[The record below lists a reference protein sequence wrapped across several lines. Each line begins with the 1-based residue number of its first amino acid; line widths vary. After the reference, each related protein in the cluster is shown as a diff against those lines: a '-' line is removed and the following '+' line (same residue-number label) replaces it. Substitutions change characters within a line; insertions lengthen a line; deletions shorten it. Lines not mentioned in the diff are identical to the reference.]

1 MSALSNNLSVLPGM
15 PPAPNGV
22 PLSGMPPSSMPPS
35 GLPPISG
42 LPPMPPAV
50 PAQVIESKWLTDL
63 GRDMRDKARALI
75 PMLREQ
81 AREGERIGALTPDV
95 QKALNDIGIYKM
107 AMPAEWGGA
116 ALGARDLVE
125 IIAAL
130 GEGDGSAGWAGFVAV
145 GVKNLLALDR
155 EVVEE
160 VLEDT
165 RDWAGPPIVG
175 ASVFATKVGEGRK
188 VDGGWMVKGRWAFGS
203 GCKHAK
209 WAMLGIEYDPK
220 VVGGTGRGVVV
231 VEGSKYEILD
241 DWHVMGL
248 SGSASNSI
256 AIHEEVFVPDHRF
269 LDLSQYP
276 VRFQQLHERYQGF
289 GYKQRGLANLVTVSL
304 CDMSIA
310 LGMARGALSCFSEQ
324 AKKRPPFSLPYPTIS
339 DMASAQV
346 AAGKALAM
354 IKVAQ
359 ATIESYADQVDARTA
374 EGLDFTH
381 DEDSETSL
389 TLAYVASLCEDAINL
404 LQKTLGSSTMSL
416 NNPIQRFVRDVRVLS
431 SHGAVRLDP
440 QAEVNGRR
448 LLGLQPFAMFAGAV
462 PERANIEKKGV

>member
-1 MSALSNNLSVLPGM
+1 MSSNLSPIPGM
-15 PPAPNGV
+15 PPV
-22 PLSGMPPSSMPPS
+22 PGGPLPSGMPPVS
-35 GLPPISG
+35 GM
-42 LPPMPPAV
+42 PPMPGMPDMPPPPPAGPV
-50 PAQVIESKWLTDL
+50 ESKWFSDL
-63 GRDMRDKARALI
+63 GREIRDKARALI
-75 PMLREQ
+75 PLIREQ

-95 QKALNDIGIYKM
+95 LAALEAIGVYKM
-107 AMPAEWGGA
+107 TLPTEWGGY
-116 ALGARDLVE
+116 ALGTRDLVE

-130 GEGDGSAGWAGFVAV
+130 GEADGSAGWAGFVSV
-145 GVKNLLALDR
+145 GVKNLLALDA
-155 EVVEE
+155 EVVKE
-160 VLEDT
+160 VLDDT
-165 RDWAGPPIVG
+165 RGWVGPTIVG
-175 ASVFATKVGEGRK
+175 ASVFATKVGDGRK

-209 WAMLGIEYDPK
+209 WAMLGVTYDPK
-220 VVGGTGRGVVV
+220 TAPGTGRGVVV
-231 VEGSKYEILD
+231 VDCSKYEIVD

-256 AIHEEVFVPDHRF
+256 SIAEEVFVPDHRF

-276 VRFQQLHERYQGF
+276 VRFQHMHTRYQGTA
-289 GYKQRGLANLVTVSL
+289 YQQRGLAMLTTVSL

-310 LGMARGALSCFSEQ
+310 LGMARGALSCFVEQ
-324 AKKRPPFSLPYPTIS
+324 AKKRQPFTLPYPTIS

-354 IKVAQ
+354 INVA
-359 ATIESYADQVDARTA
+359 AAVIESYADQVDARTA

-381 DEDSETSL
+381 EEDSEISL

-404 LQKTLGSSTMSL
+404 LQKTIGSSTMSL
-416 NNPIQRFVRDVRVLS
+416 SNPIQRFVRDVRVLA

-448 LLGLQPFAMFAGAV
+448 LLGLKPFPMFAGAV
-462 PERANIEKKGV
+462 PERSNTEEKGL

>member
-1 MSALSNNLSVLPGM
+1 MSALSSDLSLMPGLPPAPSGQPAPGM
-15 PPAPNGV
+15 PP
-22 PLSGMPPSSMPPS
+22 MP
-35 GLPPISG
+35 GLPPMSG

-50 PAQVIESKWLTDL
+50 PSSPVESKWLTDK
-63 GRDMRDKARALI
+63 GRDIRDKARALI
-75 PMLREQ
+75 PLIREQ
-81 AREGERIGALTPDV
+81 AREGEKIGALTPDV
-95 QKALNDIGIYKM
+95 LKALSDIGIYKM
-107 AMPAEWGGA
+107 AMPAEWGGY

-125 IIAAL
+125 IIATL
-130 GEGDGSAGWAGFVAV
+130 GEADGSAGWAGFVAV
-145 GVKNLLALDR
+145 GVKNLLALEG
-155 EVVEE
+155 EVVGE

-165 RDWAGPPIVG
+165 RGWAGPTVVG

-188 VDGGWMVKGRWAFGS
+188 VEGGWMVKGRWAFGS

-220 VVGGTGRGVVV
+220 VAGGTGRGVVV
-231 VEGSKYEILD
+231 VDRSKYEILD

-248 SGSASNSI
+248 SGSASNSL
-256 AIHEEVFVPDHRF
+256 AIKEEVFVPDRRF

-276 VRFQQLHERYQGF
+276 LRFQQLHTRYQGF
-289 GYKQRGLANLVTVSL
+289 GYQQRGLANLVTVSL

-310 LGMARGALSCFSEQ
+310 LGMARGALSCFAEQ

-374 EGLDFTH
+374 EGQDFTH
-381 DEDSETSL
+381 DEDSEISL

-416 NNPIQRFVRDVRVLS
+416 SNPIQRFVRDVRVLA

-448 LLGLQPFAMFAGAV
+448 LLGITPFPMFAGAV
-462 PERANIEKKGV
+462 PERVNLEAKGS

>member
-1 MSALSNNLSVLPGM
+1 M
-15 PPAPNGV
+15 
-22 PLSGMPPSSMPPS
+22 
-35 GLPPISG
+35 SG

-50 PAQVIESKWLTDL
+50 PAAPVESKWLTDK
-63 GRDMRDKARALI
+63 GRDIRDKARALI
-75 PMLREQ
+75 PLIREQ
-81 AREGERIGALTPDV
+81 AREGEKIGALTPDV
-95 QKALNDIGIYKM
+95 LKALSDIGIYKM
-107 AMPAEWGGA
+107 AMPAEWGGY

-125 IIAAL
+125 IIATL
-130 GEGDGSAGWAGFVAV
+130 GEADGSAGWTGFVAV
-145 GVKNLLALDR
+145 GVKNLLALDH
-155 EVVEE
+155 EVVKE

-165 RDWAGPPIVG
+165 RDWAGPTVVG
-175 ASVFATKVGEGRK
+175 ASVFATKVGESRK
-188 VDGGWMVKGRWAFGS
+188 VEGGWMIKGRWAFGS

-220 VVGGTGRGVVV
+220 VAGGTGRGVVV
-231 VEGSKYEILD
+231 VDRSKYEILD

-256 AIHEEVFVPDHRF
+256 AIAEEVFVPDHRF

-276 VRFQQLHERYQGF
+276 LRFQQLHERYQGF
-289 GYKQRGLANLVTVSL
+289 GYQQRGLANLATVSL

-310 LGMARGALSCFSEQ
+310 LGMARGALSCFAEQ

-374 EGLDFTH
+374 EGQDFTH
-381 DEDSETSL
+381 DEDSEISL

-416 NNPIQRFVRDVRVLS
+416 SNPIQRFVRDVRVLA

-448 LLGLQPFAMFAGAV
+448 LLGITPFPMFAGAV
-462 PERANIEKKGV
+462 PERVNLEAKGS

>member
-1 MSALSNNLSVLPGM
+1 M
-15 PPAPNGV
+15 P
-22 PLSGMPPSSMPPS
+22 
-35 GLPPISG
+35 GLPPMSG

-50 PAQVIESKWLTDL
+50 PAAPVESKWLTDK
-63 GRDMRDKARALI
+63 GRDIRDKARALI
-75 PMLREQ
+75 PLIREQ
-81 AREGERIGALTPDV
+81 AREGEKIGALTPDV
-95 QKALNDIGIYKM
+95 LKALSDIGIYKM
-107 AMPAEWGGA
+107 AMPAEWGGY

-125 IIAAL
+125 IIATL
-130 GEGDGSAGWAGFVAV
+130 GEADGSAGWTGFVAV
-145 GVKNLLALDR
+145 GVKNLLALDH
-155 EVVEE
+155 EVVKE

-165 RDWAGPPIVG
+165 RDWAGPTVVG
-175 ASVFATKVGEGRK
+175 ASVFATKVGESRK
-188 VDGGWMVKGRWAFGS
+188 VEGGWMIKGRWAFGS

-220 VVGGTGRGVVV
+220 VAGGTGRGVVV
-231 VEGSKYEILD
+231 VDRSKYEILD

-256 AIHEEVFVPDHRF
+256 AIAEEVFVPDHRF

-276 VRFQQLHERYQGF
+276 LRFQQLHERYQGF
-289 GYKQRGLANLVTVSL
+289 GYQQRGLANLATVSL

-310 LGMARGALSCFSEQ
+310 LGMARGALSCFAEQ
-324 AKKRPPFSLPYPTIS
+324 AKKRPPFSLPYPAIS

-374 EGLDFTH
+374 EGQDFTH
-381 DEDSETSL
+381 DEDSEISL

-416 NNPIQRFVRDVRVLS
+416 SNPIQRFVRDVRVLA

-448 LLGLQPFAMFAGAV
+448 LLGITPFPMFAGAV
-462 PERANIEKKGV
+462 PERVNLEAKGS